1 MTPAELE
8 RELLDRL
15 DALEIAYA
23 YHAHPPV
30 FTVEEAE
37 RYWSGIEGCHCK
49 NIFLRNKKG
58 NRHFLVVMSHTK
70 TLDIGSLAR
79 SLREDRLSFASAE
92 RLQKYL
98 GLEAG
103 SVSPFGLIHD
113 AGREVQVVVDSD
125 LKRCDRISFHPNVN
139 TATVTISFSD
149 FEKFLAVCR
158 NRLIDL
164 PL

>member
-15 DALEIAYA
+15 DALGIACV

-37 RYWSGIEGCHCK
+37 QHWSGIEGCHCK

-58 NRHFLVVMSHTK
+58 NRHYLVVMAHTK

-92 RLQKYL
+92 RLQKFL

-113 AGREVQVVVDSD
+113 AGGEVQVVVDSD

-139 TATVTISFSD
+139 TATVTISFAD

-158 NRLIDL
+158 NRVIDL